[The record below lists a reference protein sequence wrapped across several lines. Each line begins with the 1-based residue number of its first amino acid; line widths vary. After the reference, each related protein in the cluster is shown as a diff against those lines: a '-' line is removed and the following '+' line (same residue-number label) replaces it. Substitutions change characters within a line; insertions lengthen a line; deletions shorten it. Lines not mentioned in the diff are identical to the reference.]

1 MRLFSSCF
9 LGCCLFFQTV
19 NVNAMGCLQFA
30 RQTAQEYGINK
41 EIPLKIETDFDVDEG
56 IQKDVIGRLSVF
68 VIFVNIKEGDFFGL
82 FFESLGDAIGVRN
95 RELTVE
101 CYHQAA
107 NYGNVSATIK
117 WARAV
122 FVQYSLDLFNYRQ
135 EVVEKIQKIVSVVK
149 AGGII
154 NPQNSVELFKLLA
167 SYYCGEGTFE
177 KAEECYREANV
188 IASTKMKEP
197 YKSQALESVSQAIK
211 NLENL
216 KKLEGL

>member
-56 IQKDVIGRLSVF
+56 IQKNVTGRLSNFF
-68 VIFVNIKEGDFFGL
+68 VLASIKVDDFLGL
-82 FFESLGDAIGVRN
+82 FFESLGDAIGIQDR
-95 RELTVE
+95 RLTVE

-122 FVQYSLDLFNYRQ
+122 FIQYPRDLDEYQQEAFDKIQNAAVAIKSG
-135 EVVEKIQKIVSVVK
+135 EVVVRD
-149 AGGII
+149 
-154 NPQNSVELFKLLA
+154 PQDSVELFKLLA
-167 SYYCGEGTFE
+167 SYYCGKEAFD
-177 KAEECYREANV
+177 KAKKCYMEAMGIIN
-188 IASTKMKEP
+188 TRTKEP
-197 YKSQALESVSQAIK
+197 YKSQDLESINQLMK
-211 NLENL
+211 RLESL
-216 KKLEGL
+216 KDS